1 MLITFCYEIHSMFK
15 MQSFYSVAINKC
27 GFVICIRVFEIDSL
41 SCVMMLMRPK
51 LFCVNGYFKKG
62 CVFFFFSQRYF
73 CCWFLYSFDYVF
85 ESQKLKKNIG
95 KS

>member
-62 CVFFFFSQRYF
+62 CFFFFFPRGTFVAGFYIPLTM
-73 CCWFLYSFDYVF
+73 FLN
-85 ESQKLKKNIG
+85 LK
-95 KS
+95 S

>member
-1 MLITFCYEIHSMFK
+1 MFK

-41 SCVMMLMRPK
+41 SCIMMLMRPE

-62 CVFFFFSQRYF
+62 FFFQRYF

>member
-1 MLITFCYEIHSMFK
+1 MLITSCYEIHSMFK

-41 SCVMMLMRPK
+41 SCIMMLMRPE

-62 CVFFFFSQRYF
+62 FFFFRGTFVAGYYIPLTM
-73 CCWFLYSFDYVF
+73 FLN
-85 ESQKLKKNIG
+85 LK
-95 KS
+95 S

>member
-1 MLITFCYEIHSMFK
+1 MLITSCYEIHSMFK

-41 SCVMMLMRPK
+41 SCIMMLMRPE

-62 CVFFFFSQRYF
+62 FFFFFRGTFVAGFYIPLTM
-73 CCWFLYSFDYVF
+73 FLN
-85 ESQKLKKNIG
+85 LK
-95 KS
+95 S

>member
-1 MLITFCYEIHSMFK
+1 MLITSRYEIHSMFK

-41 SCVMMLMRPK
+41 SCIIMLMRPK

-62 CVFFFFSQRYF
+62 FFFQRYF

>member
-1 MLITFCYEIHSMFK
+1 MLITSRYEIHSMFK

-41 SCVMMLMRPK
+41 SCIMMLMRPE

-62 CVFFFFSQRYF
+62 FFFFQRYF
-73 CCWFLYSFDYVF
+73 CSWLLYSFDYVF